1 MPFTYQYPRPA
12 VTVDCVVFG
21 LDAGTLKILLIERN
35 SPPFV
40 GCWALPGGF
49 VDQNETLDAAARRE
63 LEEETGLRDVFL
75 EQLYSFGDPGRDPR
89 GHTVSVA
96 YYALVRQDRHTPQAA
111 TDASDAAWFPADK
124 LPRLAF
130 DHDRIVQTAVARL
143 QGKVRYQ
150 PIGFEL
156 LARKFTLTELQSL
169 YEAVLERSLDKRN
182 FRKKILAMDLL
193 VETEEKQQGVA
204 HRAPQLYR
212 FDAAKYR
219 MLTRKGFN
227 FEL

>member
-1 MPFTYQYPRPA
+1 MPYTYKYPRPA

-21 LDAGTLKILLIERN
+21 LDAGALKILLIKRN
-35 SPPFV
+35 GEPFV

-49 VDQNETLDAAARRE
+49 VDANETLDAAARRE

-96 YYALVRQDRHTPQAA
+96 YYALVRQDQHTPQAN
-111 TDASDAAWFPADK
+111 TDASDAAWFRASK
-124 LPRLAF
+124 LPKLAF
-130 DHDRIVQTAVARL
+130 DHDKIIKTAVARL

-150 PIGFEL
+150 PIGFNL
-156 LARKFTLTELQSL
+156 LAPKFTLTELQSV
-169 YEAVLERSLDKRN
+169 YEAVLERQLDKRN

-193 VETEEKQQGVA
+193 VETREKQEGVA
-204 HRAPQLYR
+204 HRAPLLYR

-219 MLTRKGFN
+219 KLERRGFN

>member
-1 MPFTYQYPRPA
+1 

-21 LDAGTLKILLIERN
+21 LDAGTLRILLIRRAHD
-35 SPPFV
+35 PFA

-49 VDQNETLDAAARRE
+49 VDECETLDNAARRE

-96 YYALVRQDRHTPQAA
+96 YYALVRRDRHSPQAA
-111 TDASDAAWFPADK
+111 TDASEAAWFPVAR
-124 LPRLAF
+124 LPKLAF
-130 DHDRIVQTAVARL
+130 DHGKIISTAVGRL
-143 QGKVRYQ
+143 RGKVRYQ

-156 LARKFTLTELQSL
+156 LAPKFTLTELQSV
-169 YEAVLERSLDKRN
+169 YEAALERQLDKRN

-193 VETEEKQQGVA
+193 IETREKQAGVA

-219 MLTRKGFN
+219 KLTRQGFN